1 MCAAA
6 SMSAKDA
13 RRLPAMAALA
23 LGAACLAAALMTGG
37 FGRRSTA
44 LLVATLLALLFAWA
58 NARSILAAF
67 PVNRKRSLL
76 LGGAAGAA
84 GFLLAFPAVWII
96 SAATPRLWVTASAAG
111 AAIATGAI
119 AGFTAVLRT
128 RTAAAAGSLL
138 VLQVAAAS
146 LLGFAAA
153 LLLRSATEVERMDRG
168 YRPDGLLTVHVPPG
182 RVPLLPDA
190 LDRIAQL
197 PGVEAAGA
205 ADAIPE
211 TDPDPVTQLE
221 LDDRPVA
228 RDHHLA
234 VRIRTVTPGYFAAM
248 GMRVLSGRG
257 FTGGD
262 PPNAAVAIVNQVI
275 AERYWPGESPLGK
288 RIHAGGARTV
298 VGVVSNA
305 NHTGWVSTPQLHVYV
320 PHSHDPAAAAYLL
333 VRAADP
339 GRLAPTI
346 RDAVRDIDPERQ
358 VEIRTMREIL
368 DDRMSAGRRLML
380 AAGMLAALAIALAAT
395 AAYGFALHS
404 PRAGTRI
411 AAGIGVAL
419 LLAIPV
425 RLFLG
430 AAVLLHVSSSNLVL
444 FAAAAVAAAAPAA
457 AAARLG
463 RRLARGDA

>member
-1 MCAAA
+1 
-6 SMSAKDA
+6 
-13 RRLPAMAALA
+13 
-23 LGAACLAAALMTGG
+23 
-37 FGRRSTA
+37 
-44 LLVATLLALLFAWA
+44 
-58 NARSILAAF
+58 
-67 PVNRKRSLL
+67 
-76 LGGAAGAA
+76 
-84 GFLLAFPAVWII
+84 
-96 SAATPRLWVTASAAG
+96 
-111 AAIATGAI
+111 
-119 AGFTAVLRT
+119 
-128 RTAAAAGSLL
+128 
-138 VLQVAAAS
+138 
-146 LLGFAAA
+146 
-153 LLLRSATEVERMDRG
+153 
-168 YRPDGLLTVHVPPG
+168 
-182 RVPLLPDA
+182 
-190 LDRIAQL
+190 
-197 PGVEAAGA
+197 
-205 ADAIPE
+205 
-211 TDPDPVTQLE
+211 
-221 LDDRPVA
+221 
-228 RDHHLA
+228 
-234 VRIRTVTPGYFAAM
+234 
-248 GMRVLSGRG
+248 
-257 FTGGD
+257 
-262 PPNAAVAIVNQVI
+262 
-275 AERYWPGESPLGK
+275 
-288 RIHAGGARTV
+288 
-298 VGVVSNA
+298 
-305 NHTGWVSTPQLHVYV
+305 VYV